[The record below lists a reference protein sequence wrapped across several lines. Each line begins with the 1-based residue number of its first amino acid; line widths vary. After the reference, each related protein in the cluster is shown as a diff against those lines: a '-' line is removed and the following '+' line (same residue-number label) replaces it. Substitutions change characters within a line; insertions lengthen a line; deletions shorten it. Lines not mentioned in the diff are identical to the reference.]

1 MFFTFAMILKA
12 QTYIAVLLFFIF
24 LVKFL
29 AIDANGL
36 NILFSGSDII
46 FVSPNCKKKNFPK
59 LLKNTADFSQAEL
72 FSSQVIHLNGFCNSQ
87 FQIELF
93 SWATNIFKP
102 TITYSEHSPS
112 MLSYLYLDTIFPPP
126 RLF

>member
-12 QTYIAVLLFFIF
+12 QTYISVLLFSIF

-36 NILFSGSDII
+36 NILFSGSDIT
-46 FVSPNCKKKNFPK
+46 FVNPNCKKKNSPK
-59 LLKNTADFSQAEL
+59 LLENTANFSQAEL
-72 FSSQVIHLNGFCNSQ
+72 VSSQMVHLNGLCNSQ

-93 SWATNIFKP
+93 SWDTDISEP
-102 TITYSEHSPS
+102 PITYSEHSPS